1 MGLME
6 VLVWFV
12 KTEILLW
19 KAREY
24 RISVFHNL
32 RDG

>member
-6 VLVWFV
+6 VLVQFV
-12 KTEILLW
+12 KTETLLW
-19 KAREY
+19 KAREC
-24 RISVFHNL
+24 RISVFHHR

>member
-6 VLVWFV
+6 GLVQFV
-12 KTEILLW
+12 KTETLLQ
-19 KAREY
+19 KAKECK
-24 RISVFHNL
+24 ISVFHHR